1 MSGYTGRPV
10 PDAPSGSAKRY
21 VASGFARSMWN
32 SLQSYL
38 VVCLVLA
45 SLFFIAAAALAQQIS
60 VGLGIIGLWV
70 ILLDWAP
77 TAGLLRRIGRTL
89 IVSARGDYET
99 EADRVPVLL
108 RIGGAALVLWAMA
121 TAILPQEPETLHPPA
136 ADSVANPPGYGT
148 TR

>member
-1 MSGYTGRPV
+1 M
-10 PDAPSGSAKRY
+10 SGSAGGRF
-21 VASGFARSMWN
+21 SGAAPSSENRGISSRFTRSMWN

-45 SLFFIAAAALAQQIS
+45 SLFFIAAAALAQQVS
-60 VGLGIIGLWV
+60 VIFGVIGLWI

-77 TAGLLRRIGRTL
+77 TTGLLRRIGRTL
-89 IVSARGDYET
+89 IVSAKGNYET

-108 RIGGAALVLWAMA
+108 RIGGAALVLWAIA
-121 TAILPQEPETLHPPA
+121 TGILPQEPVSAARHSPA
-136 ADSVANPPGYGT
+136 FDAI